1 MPTSNEFI
9 KSADTILTVPI
20 VSQTVIAFEN
30 AIKYVEAAVILFII
44 VKIFKK

>member
-20 VSQTVIAFEN
+20 VSQTVNAFEN